1 MQTAPVLIYFFTTK
15 PTKMNSEVIMKS
27 DVLDILF
34 EKRNKDYGAYTLRKF
49 YNARLLKSMGIMML
63 AVIAFSAF
71 TFLPDADNKQEL
83 YIIQDPG
90 FGQVPPPAKP
100 PEEKPKVEK
109 PSIVKPVSSAKLL
122 SKILIVDNKDSS
134 DLLFDLKDLAIGSN
148 TNIILEGG
156 NPIIGGGGDSDDIA
170 VNVKPAAPLIN
181 NIIPLENPEIMPSYP
196 GGTEALRKFLE
207 RNLSNPR
214 DLESGEMISVKIKA
228 VVGYDGKLKNFE
240 LVQDGGNEFNNEV
253 IRVLKKMPA
262 WLPGKS
268 KGQNVSVYYT
278 IPVKFIGED

>member
-1 MQTAPVLIYFFTTK
+1 
-15 PTKMNSEVIMKS
+15 MNSEVIMKS